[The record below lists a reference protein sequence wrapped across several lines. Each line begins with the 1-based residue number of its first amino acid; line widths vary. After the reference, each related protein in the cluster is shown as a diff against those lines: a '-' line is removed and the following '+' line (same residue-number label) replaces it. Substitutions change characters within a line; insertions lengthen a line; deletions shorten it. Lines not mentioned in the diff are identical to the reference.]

1 MFFLSKY
8 KSNYHVILRKG
19 IKTHIIYEAINMNI
33 PGAVIFVNNDIDGY
47 ITQKLETQL
56 FISETMTGD
65 EFDARVAADPNY
77 PNIIRLM
84 SRRILVIRDDFR
96 DYSNRDAA
104 DIALFISHGL
114 ASVLQNNYGPPG
126 LTLSLE
132 QIYIYKLLRYNN
144 LIT

>member
-1 MFFLSKY
+1 
-8 KSNYHVILRKG
+8 
-19 IKTHIIYEAINMNI
+19 MNL

-77 PNIIRLM
+77 PNIVRLM
-84 SRRILVIRDDFR
+84 FRRILVIRDDFR
-96 DYSNRDAA
+96 DYSNRDEA
-104 DIALFISHGL
+104 DVALFISHGL

-132 QIYIYKLLRYNN
+132 QIYIYKLLRYND